1 MGPAEFACAGQ
12 IIGRGMAQLA
22 DDAFGSDPRIAR
34 ILDIFAKET
43 QTARES
49 LRPEAT
55 LADLGVE
62 SIDLTMAVFE
72 IETAFGIDIPVISER
87 SGAEFSTVGDLVSH
101 VMAVLARAETASP
114 LISAAGKGG

>member
-1 MGPAEFACAGQ
+1 MTQQANE
-12 IIGRGMAQLA
+12 
-22 DDAFGSDPRIAR
+22 AFDSDPRIAR

-43 QTARES
+43 QTDRTS

-72 IETAFGIDIPVISER
+72 IESTFGIDIPVVPDR
-87 SGAEFSTVGDLVSH
+87 AGAEFSTVGDLVTH
-101 VMAVLARAETASP
+101 VLSVLDKAADTAPETKATG
-114 LISAAGKGG
+114 AAG

>member
-1 MGPAEFACAGQ
+1 
-12 IIGRGMAQLA
+12 MAQLA
-22 DDAFGSDPRIAR
+22 DEAFDSDPRISR

-43 QTARES
+43 QTSRAS

-72 IETAFGIDIPVISER
+72 IESTFGVDIPVVADR
-87 SGAEFSTVGDLVSH
+87 AGAEFSTVGDLVGH
-101 VMAVLARAETASP
+101 VISVLEKAGAGAPEARATGAS
-114 LISAAGKGG
+114 G